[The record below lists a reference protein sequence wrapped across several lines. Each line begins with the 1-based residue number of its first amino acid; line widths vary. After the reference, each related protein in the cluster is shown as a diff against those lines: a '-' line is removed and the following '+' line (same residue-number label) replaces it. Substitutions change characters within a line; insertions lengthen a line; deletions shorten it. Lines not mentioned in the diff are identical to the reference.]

1 MEVADGALVFTTT
14 VPTGTAWH
22 VQAIQTPLQLD
33 NGAEYVI
40 RFKMKSP
47 DSCAVTLVAQI
58 SEQNY
63 HPIGLNETFVPP
75 TEFRTYEFAFVA
87 RDVVPGNNGIAF
99 NLGMNRGKVMV
110 KEIVILKK

>member
-1 MEVADGALVFTTT
+1 VFTTT
-14 VPTGTAWH
+14 APTGTAWH
-22 VQAIQTPLQLD
+22 VQAIQAPLQLD

-47 DSCAVTLVAQI
+47 DACAVALVAQI
-58 SEQNY
+58 NQPDY
-63 HPIGLNETFVPP
+63 HPIGLIETFVPP
-75 TEFRTYEFAFVA
+75 TEFKEYEFAFVA
-87 RDVVPGNNGIAF
+87 HDVVPGNNAILL